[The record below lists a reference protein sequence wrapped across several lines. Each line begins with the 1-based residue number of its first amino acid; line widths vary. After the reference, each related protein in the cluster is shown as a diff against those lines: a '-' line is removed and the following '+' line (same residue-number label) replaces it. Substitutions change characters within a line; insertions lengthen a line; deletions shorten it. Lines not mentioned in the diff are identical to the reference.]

1 MCAFARESLLGVQ
14 FSTQTSRKL
23 ENRRKRTNG
32 IGAGGAVASRRPL
45 HSKTEPKGAR
55 KVNLR
60 TLLFG
65 IVAILPV
72 SLLASYS
79 NAATAA
85 KSDESAQKGAAC
97 DRACLQG
104 FVDKYLD
111 ALVAHDPSSLPVAKG
126 VKYTENTAQM
136 PLGDGLW
143 VGASEKPATFMIYA
157 LDPVAHQAGF
167 MGVMK
172 EFGKPVILVLRLKV
186 ENGKITEVEHI
197 VYRDVPKTS
206 MPNLVT
212 PRSGLVESV
221 PPAERVPRQDMVRI
235 ALSYFDSI
243 EQSNGNV
250 APFADDCERHEN
262 GMQTTSIKTSQ
273 PSPLD
278 SSDVAG
284 NQAFAKIGALG
295 CRDGMNTHAF
305 SYITRIQPRRPLIVD
320 EEMGLVFTFPMF
332 NHRGKVQSIKIVGV
346 PGVDTIAMP
355 FAPFN
360 LEAGEIF
367 KIRRG
372 QIHEIEAA
380 GFTLPY
386 NSRTGWEAED
396 ARQQASR

>member
-1 MCAFARESLLGVQ
+1 
-14 FSTQTSRKL
+14 
-23 ENRRKRTNG
+23 
-32 IGAGGAVASRRPL
+32 
-45 HSKTEPKGAR
+45 
-55 KVNLR
+55 VNLR
-60 TLLFG
+60 SLIFG

-72 SLLASYS
+72 SLLTNYS
-79 NAATAA
+79 NAAHAA
-85 KSDESAQKGAAC
+85 QVDESAQKAAAC
-97 DRACLQG
+97 DRACLHG
-104 FVDKYLD
+104 FVDRYLD
-111 ALVAHDPSSLPVAKG
+111 ALVAHDPSSLPLAKT

-143 VGASEKPATFMIYA
+143 VGASEKPTTFKIYA

-186 ENGKITEVEHI
+186 ENGKITEIEHI

-206 MPNLVT
+206 MPNLLT
-212 PRSGLVESV
+212 PRPGLVEPV
-221 PPAERVPRQDMVRI
+221 PLTERVPRQEMVRI

-243 EQSNGNV
+243 EQSNGNL

-262 GMQTTSIKTSQ
+262 GMQTTSIKTVQ
-273 PSPLD
+273 PSPFA

-284 NQAFAKIGALG
+284 SNAFAKIGALG

-305 SYITRIQPRRPLIVD
+305 SYITRIQPRRPLVVD

-332 NHRGKVQSIKIVGV
+332 NHRGKLRSAKIVGV
-346 PGVDTIAMP
+346 PGVDTIAFP

-367 KIRRG
+367 KIRGG
-372 QIHEIEAA
+372 QIHEVEAA

-386 NSRTGWEAED
+386 NSKTGWETED
-396 ARQQASR
+396 CKGTGVKSAHNTTGR

>member
-1 MCAFARESLLGVQ
+1 M
-14 FSTQTSRKL
+14 
-23 ENRRKRTNG
+23 
-32 IGAGGAVASRRPL
+32 
-45 HSKTEPKGAR
+45 
-55 KVNLR
+55 
-60 TLLFG
+60 FG
-65 IVAILPV
+65 IVTILPI

-79 NAATAA
+79 NAANAA
-85 KSDESAQKGAAC
+85 KSDGSAATEAAC

-104 FVDKYLD
+104 FIDRYLD
-111 ALVAHDPSSLPVAKG
+111 ALVAHDPSSLPVAKWL
-126 VKYTENTAQM
+126 KYTENTAQM

-143 VGASEKPATFMIYA
+143 VGASERPATFKIYA

-186 ENGKITEVEHI
+186 ENGQITEIEH
-197 VYRDVPKTS
+197 VVVRGLRPAD

-212 PRSGLVESV
+212 PRSGLVEPV
-221 PPAERVPRQDMVRI
+221 PPAERVPRQEMVRI
-235 ALSYFDSI
+235 AESYFDSI

-262 GMQTTSIKTSQ
+262 GMQTTTNKTPQ
-273 PSPLD
+273 PPIFD
-278 SSDVAG
+278 SGDVAG
-284 NQAFAKIGALG
+284 NEAFAKIGALG
-295 CRDGMNTHAF
+295 CRDSLNTHAL
-305 SYITRIQPRRPLIVD
+305 SYISRIRPRRPLIVD

-332 NHRGKVQSIKIVGV
+332 RHRGNVRQIKVVGV

-355 FAPFN
+355 FGPID

-380 GFTLPY
+380 GFLLPY
-386 NSRTGWEAED
+386 NSKTGWEAED
-396 ARQQASR
+396 AREPASR